1 MKEIYAL
8 LTENRTGMSKATFS
22 SPAEGA
28 EFTRVVLRPVLLGG
42 EEKWQAERFAG
53 TKVFH
58 LNLSDTQL
66 FDWLEKTGK
75 AYRQICAMFSGKT
88 VTFTARANGYRRT
101 ETGNALS
108 APAPRGNNREKNYLL
123 KEGERIPAL
132 VDLGVFT
139 EDYKI
144 KSDKYDKFKQINR
157 FTELVDDA
165 LGNGKKEELTIVD
178 FGCGKSYLTF
188 ILYYYLVIKKGKRA
202 RIIGYDLKADVVKR
216 CNEIAKRYGYEG
228 LSFCVNDVT
237 KGGLYEGKVDAVIT
251 LHACDIAT
259 DYALHY
265 AIEKNAEDIFSVPC
279 CQHEVNGS
287 IRAGGDFDLLLG
299 HGLLKERFSALL
311 TDAIRAELL
320 KQCGYSVDVL
330 EFVDFSHSPKNIMLR
345 AHKKAVA
352 GKRDFSA
359 AERLIKT
366 YRFRQ
371 TLYRLLSEEG
381 AK

>member
-75 AYRQICAMFSGKT
+75 AYRQICAMFAGKT

-108 APAPRGNNREKNYLL
+108 VPAPRGNNREKNYLL

-237 KGGLYEGKVDAVIT
+237 KGGFT
-251 LHACDIAT
+251 
-259 DYALHY
+259 
-265 AIEKNAEDIFSVPC
+265 
-279 CQHEVNGS
+279 
-287 IRAGGDFDLLLG
+287 
-299 HGLLKERFSALL
+299 
-311 TDAIRAELL
+311 
-320 KQCGYSVDVL
+320 
-330 EFVDFSHSPKNIMLR
+330 
-345 AHKKAVA
+345 KA
-352 GKRDFSA
+352 R
-359 AERLIKT
+359 
-366 YRFRQ
+366 
-371 TLYRLLSEEG
+371 
-381 AK
+381 